1 MDANQGNRKAIL
13 LVVVLFLLGVAIG
26 SVGTYAVTTR
36 VLAAHPQPQP
46 GLAHNPGQT
55 MAMFTRELALTPDQ
69 QNQIQAIFS
78 DTRAKYGQLHERL
91 DPEYE
96 QVRQQ
101 GRQRIRQVLTPD
113 QLPKFEELLRQLD
126 EQRRIRG
133 SEGHN

>member
-1 MDANQGNRKAIL
+1 MDASQGNRKAIL

-36 VLAAHPQPQP
+36 VLAAHAAPP

-55 MAMFTRELALTPDQ
+55 MALFTRELALTPDQ
-69 QNQIQAIFS
+69 QNQIQAIFG
-78 DTRAKYGQLHERL
+78 DTRSKYAQLHERL

-101 GRQRIRQVLTPD
+101 GRQRIRQMLTPE

-126 EQRRIRG
+126 EERRQRG
-133 SEGHN
+133 SEGHD

>member
-1 MDANQGNRKAIL
+1 MDASQGNRKAIL

-36 VLAAHPQPQP
+36 VLAARPAPVP
-46 GLAHNPGQT
+46 GLGHNPGQT

-69 QNQIQAIFS
+69 QNQIQSILN
-78 DTRAKYGQLHERL
+78 DTRGKYAQLHERL

-101 GRQRIRQVLTPD
+101 GRQRIRQALTPE
-113 QLPKFEELLRQLD
+113 QLPKFEELLRHLD
-126 EQRRIRG
+126 EERRQRG
-133 SEGHN
+133 SEGHD